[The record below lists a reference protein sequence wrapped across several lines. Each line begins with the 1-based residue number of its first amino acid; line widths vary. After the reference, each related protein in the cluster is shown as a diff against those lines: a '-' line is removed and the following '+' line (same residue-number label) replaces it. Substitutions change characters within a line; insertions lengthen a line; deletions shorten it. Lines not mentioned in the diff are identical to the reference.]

1 MIHLTEL
8 KNFLLNQPEEEWQA
22 IIPKLD
28 ENSSASINFTR
39 KASASS
45 LKNEFRI
52 KQISTA
58 KAKIRAIGLDNLVS
72 SLEKIPEKTVLDLQE
87 VKTPAWVGFCASSE
101 TKEIVGCAFVRNV
114 KSGKKTPPNW
124 DGTIEEL
131 NKFNP

>member
-1 MIHLTEL
+1 MIHFIEL
-8 KNFLLNQPEEEWQA
+8 KKFLLNQAEEEWQA
-22 IIPKLD
+22 IVPKLD
-28 ENSSASINFTR
+28 ENASASINFTR

-45 LKNEFRI
+45 LKNEFKI

-58 KAKIRAIGLDNLVS
+58 KARIRAVGLDNLVS
-72 SLEKIPEKTVLDLQE
+72 NLENIPEKTILDLQE
-87 VKTPAWVGFCASSE
+87 VKTPEWVGFCASSE
-101 TKEIVGCAFVRNV
+101 TEEIVGCAFVRNV